1 MSADLTTTAEDAA
14 ALLRAH
20 SWIRDARTDGVGIRL
35 TVDPAALTAGARP
48 GALTAEFLDQWSEVY
63 DATYRVA
70 AGRHADELD
79 LSGWRATD
87 TGAPLPVE
95 HMRQWADRTVELI
108 LTTGPRHILELGCGT
123 GLLLHRLRP
132 DTTGYVGT
140 DVAAHAVTTLAVDAP
155 PHVRVVRA
163 AAHELDRD
171 TVRAALAEL
180 RFPDA
185 RPDCVVLNSVTQCFP
200 DVGYLSSVLG
210 AAVALVA
217 PGGTVVVGDVRHAG
231 VHEHFCRWVERS
243 AAPEAT
249 DGEIRERAVRRAAR
263 EEELLVTP
271 SVIAAA
277 AVSAGR
283 DVRVGV
289 HARTMADDTELTRY
303 RFDAVL
309 HVEPGPVAQP
319 RELDWSGLPEADR
332 LAPGRLL
339 AEGPTRIGGIP
350 HALLRT
356 AEEGAATP
364 YRLRESTGGRAA
376 VLLDPYRPDVL
387 ELASPDAVTRPA
399 AEVAAG
405 ERRAHEPIREFAR
418 RRTAEEARRLLRRRL
433 PEAARLP
440 LTVDLPE
447 VAR

>member
-20 SWIRDARTDGVGIRL
+20 PWVGDARAGGAGLRL
-35 TVDPAALTAGARP
+35 AVNPAALTAGARP
-48 GALTAEFLDQWSEVY
+48 GALMAEFLDQWGEVY
-63 DATYRVA
+63 DATYRAA

-95 HMRQWADRTVELI
+95 HMRQWADRTVDLI
-108 LTTGPRHILELGCGT
+108 LATGPRHVLELGCGT

-132 DTTGYVGT
+132 HVTGYVGT
-140 DVAAHAVTTLAVDAP
+140 DVAPHAVATLAADTP

-163 AAHELDRD
+163 AAHELDG
-171 TVRAALAEL
+171 TAVRAALADL
-180 RFPDA
+180 RFPDG

-231 VHEHFCRWVERS
+231 LHEHFCRWVERS
-243 AAPEAT
+243 TAPEAT
-249 DGEIRERAVRRAAR
+249 DEEVRERAARRAAR
-263 EEELLVTP
+263 DEELLVTP

-319 RELDWSGLPEADR
+319 VELDWSELPEADR
-332 LAPGRLL
+332 LVPVRRL
-339 AEGPTRIGGIP
+339 ADGPTRIGGIP
-350 HALLRT
+350 HALLRAGDESAT
-356 AEEGAATP
+356 TP
-364 YRLRESTGGRAA
+364 YRLCESTGGRAA

-387 ELASPDAVTRPA
+387 ELASPGAATRPA

-405 ERRAHEPIREFAR
+405 
-418 RRTAEEARRLLRRRL
+418 
-433 PEAARLP
+433 
-440 LTVDLPE
+440 
-447 VAR
+447 